1 MRDALT
7 KARECV
13 SAFEAQFGLIT
24 PSERDALHESIAA
37 LLTQVRNEAL
47 ASAEQD
53 NKRLLREIEGERDAR
68 QKLDRALR
76 EKDRAMGE
84 LFHRLQNAGVDCS
97 DLIP

>member
-37 LLTQVRNEAL
+37 LLTQVRNETLEEAAKEADEFSHDHDGGAAADVIARNIRSL
-47 ASAEQD
+47 KSQPPA
-53 NKRLLREIEGERDAR
+53 IEG
-68 QKLDRALR
+68 
-76 EKDRAMGE
+76 
-84 LFHRLQNAGVDCS
+84 
-97 DLIP
+97 